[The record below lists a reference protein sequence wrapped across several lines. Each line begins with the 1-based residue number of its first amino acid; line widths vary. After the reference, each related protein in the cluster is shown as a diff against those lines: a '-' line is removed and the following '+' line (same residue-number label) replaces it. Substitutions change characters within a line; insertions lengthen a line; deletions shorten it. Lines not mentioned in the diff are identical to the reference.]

1 MSKKYESYFR
11 VGKIKDNIAELVDF
25 NYSGTVYMN
34 NGVLRHI
41 LKKHKSQLS
50 KKNLYDPLGC
60 IKMVIK
66 QPDYIGVHP
75 SKIGFSIEFVKD
87 IHENHILV
95 SIEIDNEEEYI
106 YVSSMYPITDGKFE
120 SRIHSERFKNI
131 RNYLKK

>member
-11 VGKIKDNIAELVDF
+11 VGKIKEDIAELAEF

-34 NGVLRHI
+34 NGVLKHI

-50 KKNLYDPLGC
+50 KKNLFDPLGC

-66 QPDYIGVHP
+66 QPDYVGVHP
-75 SKIGFSIEFVKD
+75 SKVGFSIELVKD

-95 SIEIDNEEEYI
+95 SVEIDFNEEYI
-106 YVSSMYPITDGKFE
+106 YVSSMYPITDGKLE
-120 SRIHSERFKNI
+120 SRIHSERFKITNS
-131 RNYLKK
+131 NLKK